1 MMIEADDLVGVAE
14 IARLK
19 KVGRTTVTQWAA
31 RRHRNGFPKPV
42 KALAMGPVYDRREIE
57 AWEPK

>member
-1 MMIEADDLVGVAE
+1 VNPDDLVGVAE

-19 KVGRTTVTQWAA
+19 GVGRTTVTQWAA
-31 RRHRNGFPKPV
+31 RRHRNGFPEPV
-42 KALAMGPVYDRREIE
+42 ARLAMGPVYDRREIE